1 MIDDYGVAPRFMPH
15 LRMRKILLLTLISSL
30 LASCG
35 SSTPA
40 SEGGSLTPVAAQAS
54 WSAHVPACLVLNV
67 PPGPG
72 TPSPA
77 EAMPL
82 LKGDHVSGP
91 ANAAV
96 TLVIYSDF
104 QCQNCALVSA
114 GLKNLLAAHPDDLR
128 LVYRHL
134 PLSGEHD
141 KAVLAAQA
149 AEAADLQA
157 KFWEMHDL
165 LYASQGE
172 WSALTVEAFEA
183 WAWQQATG
191 LGMDGDRF
199 QADLKGEVV
208 KARVEQAI
216 AFAAGLQGTVL
227 PILLVNGQPYH
238 GLADFDSLDQTIRL
252 YALIE
257 RQFSACPPMTIE
269 PLKQYLATLHTA
281 SGEVIIQLYADKAP
295 FTVNNFVFLARQGWY
310 DGITFHR
317 VLPGSIVQ
325 TGDPSGTG
333 MGNPGYLFGDEI
345 DPSLRFD
352 RPGVVAMANAGPGT
366 NGSQFF
372 ITFGPAPQLD
382 GGYTIFGQ
390 VLQGMEVLAQLSI
403 RDPQPGIPL
412 PPGDSLIS
420 VTIEEK

>member
-1 MIDDYGVAPRFMPH
+1 MQSNY
-15 LRMRKILLLTLISSL
+15 ILNKKLIPMLKNFLLILVSL
-30 LASCG
+30 LIASCNNLA
-35 SSTPA
+35 SPSAINTP
-40 SEGGSLTPVAAQAS
+40 THNMAQAS
-54 WSAHVPACLVLNV
+54 PPALFPTCLVLNV

-77 EAMPL
+77 EAVPL
-82 LKGDHVSGP
+82 LEGDHVSGP

-114 GLKNLLAAHPDDLR
+114 GLMNLLAAHPDDLR
-128 LVYRHL
+128 MVYRHL

-141 KAVLAAQA
+141 KAVLAAQV
-149 AEAADLQA
+149 AEAAELQG

-172 WSALTVEAFEA
+172 WSALTEEEFEA
-183 WAWQQATG
+183 WARQQATD
-191 LGMDGDRF
+191 LGMDYDRF

-252 YALIE
+252 YALVK
-257 RQFSACPPMTIE
+257 RQFSACPPMTID

-281 SGEVIIQLYADKAP
+281 KGEVVIQLYADKAP
-295 FTVNNFVFLARQGWY
+295 FTVNSFVFLARQGWY

-317 VLPGSIVQ
+317 VLPGTIAQS
-325 TGDPSGTG
+325 GDPSGTG

-352 RPGVVAMANAGPGT
+352 RPGVVAMVNAGPGT

-372 ITFGPAPQLD
+372 ITLGPAPQLD

-390 VLQGMEVLAQLSI
+390 VLQGMDVLAQLSA

-412 PPGDSLIS
+412 PPGDKLIR